1 MTIKVHF
8 NAVNELYPEST
19 GYQFTTNERGTG
31 GMLRDAKGA
40 LAFLLLLNRSS
51 TTFFYHP
58 AMRG

>member
-31 GMLRDAKGA
+31 EMLRDATCRARWAK
-40 LAFLLLLNRSS
+40 RSFGFPF
-51 TTFFYHP
+51 TTQ
-58 AMRG
+58 